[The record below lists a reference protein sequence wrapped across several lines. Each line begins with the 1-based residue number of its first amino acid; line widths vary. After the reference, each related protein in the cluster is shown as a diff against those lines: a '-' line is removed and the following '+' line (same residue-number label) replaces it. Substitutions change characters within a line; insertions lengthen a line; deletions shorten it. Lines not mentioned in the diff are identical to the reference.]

1 MSLNNRNHGL
11 LKVHATG
18 AIACLLVAG
27 GSVWFATHAV
37 AKRRGLFLS
46 ARHELTTT
54 KDRLNETV
62 TTRTALATRVQRL
75 ERITSQDL
83 DLVSVKQINARS
95 ADIVELAENAGL
107 SVDSL
112 QPLEMIADAR
122 VPVQPLEL
130 IGSADADDVA
140 EMLEQ
145 LDARM
150 PDTHIQSIE
159 LTSEVFGSQK
169 VRVRMMMYW
178 FVDPVEQS

>member
-1 MSLNNRNHGL
+1 MSNKNRDHGL
-11 LKVHATG
+11 LRIHAVG

-27 GSVWFATHAV
+27 GSVWFATHSV

-54 KDRLNETV
+54 KNQLNETV
-62 TTRTALATRVQRL
+62 STRSGLATMVQRL
-75 ERITSQDL
+75 ERITSQEL

-112 QPLEMIADAR
+112 QPLDMITDAR

-130 IGSADADDVA
+130 IGRADADEVSD
-140 EMLEQ
+140 MLAQ
-145 LDARM
+145 LEANM

-159 LTSEVFGSQK
+159 LSSEVFGSQQ
-169 VRVRMMMYW
+169 VRVRMLMYW